1 MGPRTCDYVAKKSD
15 PESWHGTEA
24 STFYIDLD
32 RRKGGLGITE
42 WHCPHPPRDRDNASD
57 DGSDNQYCV
66 FHTDPADVPN
76 EVDEREA
83 LLDALQDASTGPRAD
98 RPEHRGQFVGA
109 TFGTIDLSGETIA
122 ATDHH
127 DVRFDHAR
135 FQTNDRGLDFQN
147 AAFATEGQHPIS
159 FNRTKFITTG
169 EGDVGFWDAT
179 FRTDGEGHV
188 WFRDA
193 TFRTD
198 GEGDVGFGRATFRTD
213 GEGDVEFGEA
223 TFRTDGEGHV
233 WFWDATFRTDGEGHV
248 EFKRATFR
256 TDGEGD
262 VGFIDATLVNADL
275 QYVEFAEARFGGV
288 DLTGTDL
295 REAEITDISVNGATT
310 CKRLNEGY
318 GYDPSTGRLSITAR
332 LKRLYGG
339 SEFDYPQQW
348 DAAARAYHQLK
359 TVFSEH
365 GLVGRARTMHV
376 RERRARSLEA
386 KAANGWFD
394 RRNLQS
400 LLSRVFTGYG
410 VQVRNLVIWMV
421 LLFLFSTVVYVDADV
436 KNTLANNIAYSVL
449 AFTVA
454 PPKIPSGVGTQIVMM
469 FETFL
474 GTLSIVLLG
483 YILGNRE
490 RF

>member
-188 WFRDA
+188 WFRD
-193 TFRTD
+193 
-198 GEGDVGFGRATFRTD
+198 
-213 GEGDVEFGEA
+213 
-223 TFRTDGEGHV
+223 
-233 WFWDATFRTDGEGHV
+233 
-248 EFKRATFR
+248 ATFR